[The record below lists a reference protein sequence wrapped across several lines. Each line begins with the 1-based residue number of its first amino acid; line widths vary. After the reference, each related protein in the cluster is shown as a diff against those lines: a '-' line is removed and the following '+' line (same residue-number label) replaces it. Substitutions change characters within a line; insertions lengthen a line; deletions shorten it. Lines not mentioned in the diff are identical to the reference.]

1 MVSGIIDMVHCCF
14 AVGALTVR
22 IQYLT
27 DHMKRNKKV
36 MGSSVH
42 TLTYTVHSHTLSC
55 PHSHTLSSSVHTNTH

>member
-1 MVSGIIDMVHCCF
+1 MVSGIFDVVHCCF

-36 MGSSVH
+36 VGSSVH
-42 TLTYTVHSHTLSC
+42 ALTHTG
-55 PHSHTLSSSVHTNTH
+55 

>member
-1 MVSGIIDMVHCCF
+1 MVSGIIDMVRCCF

-36 MGSSVH
+36 MGSSPYTH
-42 TLTYTVHSHTLSC
+42 IHCTLTHTELSTLTHTEQQC
-55 PHSHTLSSSVHTNTH
+55 PH